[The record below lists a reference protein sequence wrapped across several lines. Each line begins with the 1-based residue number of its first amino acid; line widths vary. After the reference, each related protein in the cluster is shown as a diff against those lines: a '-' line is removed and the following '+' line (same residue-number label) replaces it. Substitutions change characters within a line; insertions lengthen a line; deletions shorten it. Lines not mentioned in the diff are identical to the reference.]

1 MLALHDVTVRAGRA
15 TLLDGLSLHVAPGEV
30 VAVVGANGAGKTTAL
45 RVLAGERRPDG
56 GRATLGAGDAARDL
70 GALAPDALARRRA
83 VLPQR
88 ATLAFDFAVLDV
100 VLLGRMPHAAG
111 RAADHASAARAM
123 ERADVAHLAER
134 RYGTLSGGEQQRVHL
149 ARALA
154 QLDAPAH
161 DVAGD
166 ARYLLL
172 DEPTSALDLAHQH
185 TVLEVA
191 RREAEAGAGV
201 LAVLHDLNHAAQ
213 YADRVAVLAGGRLVA
228 CGPPRE
234 VLTPAVVRCAFGIT
248 VMVTDHPCLACPLV
262 VPVGAGAAAE
272 VELPLPVL

>member
-56 GRATLGAGDAARDL
+56 GRATLAGRDL
-70 GALAPDALARRRA
+70 ADLAPDALARRRA

-88 ATLAFDFAVLDV
+88 ASLAFDFAVLDV
-100 VLLGRMPHAAG
+100 VLLGRMPHGAG

-123 ERADVAHLAER
+123 ERADVSHLAGR

-154 QLDAPAH
+154 QLDAPAG
-161 DVAGD
+161 DAAGD
-166 ARYLLL
+166 ARFLLL

-185 TVLEVA
+185 TVLGVA

-228 CGPPRE
+228 CGPPRD

-262 VPVGAGAAAE
+262 VPVGDGVRAS